1 MTLQERV
8 WYLLEPWGSAS
19 RAAKIV
25 GGFVGGV
32 ILLAVAAT
40 IAESV
45 PSLHREHRSLF
56 WGLELFCLTVFGVE
70 YALRLWAVGCDPR
83 YRGLVGRLRWMVTF
97 WAIIDLAA
105 ILPALLVWANFDL
118 RVVRA
123 VRLVRLFRIGR
134 YSRGLRLLVDTFRGS
149 FRQLAVAFS
158 GVLILLLFSSVAA
171 YLAERDAQPGAF
183 GTIPDAMW
191 WAICTVTTVG
201 YGDAVPHTVLGRTIA
216 GGIALLGV
224 ITVAVPA
231 GIFAA
236 GFARAAK
243 LEDDDRCPHCG
254 ESLSAPPAE
263 PSPTSRTAP
272 HPDPR
277 AS

>member
-8 WYLLEPWGSAS
+8 WYLLEPWGSGT
-19 RAAKIV
+19 RAARLV
-25 GGFVGGV
+25 GSFVGGV
-32 ILLAVAAT
+32 IFVAVAAT
-40 IAESV
+40 VAESV
-45 PSLHREHRSLF
+45 PSLNRDYRGWLSAVET
-56 WGLELFCLTVFGVE
+56 FCLVVFVIE

-83 YRGLVGRLRWMVTF
+83 YGGVLGRLRWMVTF
-97 WAIIDLAA
+97 WAIVDLAA
-105 ILPALLVWANFDL
+105 ILPALLVWARFDL
-118 RVVRA
+118 RIVRA

-158 GVLILLLFSSVAA
+158 GVLVLLLFASVAA
-171 YLAERDAQPGAF
+171 YLVERDAQPDKF

-191 WAICTVTTVG
+191 WAICTLTTVG
-201 YGDAVPHTVLGRTIA
+201 YGDAVPTTVLGRTIA
-216 GGIALLGV
+216 GGISLLGV

-243 LEDDDRCPHCG
+243 FEPGDRCPHCG
-254 ESLSAPPAE
+254 EPLDEDPDE
-263 PSPTSRTAP
+263 PRPTSRTAP
-272 HPDPR
+272 QP
-277 AS
+277 

>member
-8 WYLLEPWGSAS
+8 WHLLEPWGSSTRAS
-19 RAAKIV
+19 RIV
-25 GGFVGGV
+25 GGFVAGV
-32 ILLAVAAT
+32 IVIAVAAT

-45 PSLHREHRSLF
+45 PRIHHEYSDVF
-56 WGLELFCLTVFGVE
+56 WSLELFCLLVFGIE
-70 YALRLWAVGCDPR
+70 YALRMWAVGCDPR
-83 YRGLVGRLRWMVTF
+83 YRGVVGRLRWMVTF

-105 ILPALLVWANFDL
+105 IIPALLVWANFDL

-149 FRQLAVAFS
+149 FRQLTVAFS
-158 GVLILLLFSSVAA
+158 GLLIFVLFASVAA
-171 YLAERDAQPGAF
+171 YLAERDAQPDTF
-183 GTIPDAMW
+183 GTIPDSMW
-191 WAICTVTTVG
+191 WAICTLTTVG

-216 GGIALLGV
+216 GVIALLGV

-243 LEDDDRCPHCG
+243 LEELDRCPHCG
-254 ESLSAPPAE
+254 ESLTSSAPRTTA
-263 PSPTSRTAP
+263 TSSTAP
-272 HPDPR
+272 QAEAP
-277 AS
+277 

>member
-8 WYLLEPWGSAS
+8 WYLLEPWGSGS
-19 RAAKIV
+19 RAARIV
-25 GGFVGGV
+25 GGFVGAV
-32 ILLAVAAT
+32 ILVAVAAT
-40 IAESV
+40 VAESV
-45 PSLHREHRSLF
+45 PRLHRQYRAWF
-56 WGLELFCLTVFGVE
+56 QGLELFCIAVFVLE
-70 YALRLWAVGCDPR
+70 YCLRLWAVGCDPR
-83 YRGLVGRLRWMVTF
+83 YRGLVGRLRWMATP
-97 WAIIDLAA
+97 WAVIDLAA
-105 ILPALLVWANFDL
+105 ILPALLVWADFDL
-118 RVVRA
+118 RIVRA

-158 GVLILLLFSSVAA
+158 GVLILLLFASVAA
-171 YLAERDAQPGAF
+171 YLAERDAQPDTF

-216 GGIALLGV
+216 GTISLLGV

-243 LEDDDRCPHCG
+243 LEESDQCPHCG
-254 ESLSAPPAE
+254 ESLTAPPRDRGAAA
-263 PSPTSRTAP
+263 STAP
-272 HPDPR
+272 NPDPR
-277 AS
+277 